1 MPSAADSCR
10 SGTLTTTG
18 AVSPWSIEREGVHAI
33 PDAERNGKPKALFWS
48 WAAPGISVS
57 CVTLGLL
64 AAGQG
69 LAWYYAALAATVG
82 VVVSFLLV
90 GAMGMAGQQSGA
102 PTMVTSRAAFG
113 FDGNKLPTLLSW
125 IAHVGWETVNAVLA
139 AFAARTVVHRLAPGA
154 SDAIVMASALAVV
167 ILTTVVAAVYGLQL
181 ILRAQKWLA
190 IAMLTLITAF
200 FLLSLGN
207 MSLAT
212 TGSGGW
218 GRFTAV
224 ATLCATATGLG
235 WVFCAGDYTRY
246 LPRHLGRY
254 RTIGWVVLGGSM
266 PTAVLVIFGT
276 LLACGTPAMARAAVI
291 DPIAAVTEHLPTWFL
306 LPFLLLA
313 ILGFIS
319 GSTLDLYSSGLS
331 LLALGVPMP
340 RYIAVLIDAV
350 LVAIGGTYMAF
361 AAPGFFPS
369 FQAFLM
375 VTGVPM
381 AAWTGIVLVDIW
393 CRRRTGFDQGALE
406 HPKGGYGRINPAGVS
421 VLLTATTL
429 GFGLVSSADPHFRL
443 LFGFLLTPA
452 ARTGEFGTS
461 GAGVMMA
468 MAVGAL
474 GYAALWKI
482 TAIPKGMSTQTI
494 NVPAGWCGSQ
504 HIVSKGQQSA
514 LPPVASQDH
523 EPILSG
529 RAASDDREIQ
539 GDPR

>member
-1 MPSAADSCR
+1 MPSAAGSCR
-10 SGTLTTTG
+10 SRTLMTTG
-18 AVSPWSIEREGVHAI
+18 DTSPWSIEREGVHSI
-33 PDAERNGKPKALFWS
+33 PDAERNGKPKALLWS
-48 WAAPGISVS
+48 WAAPGINIT
-57 CVTLGLL
+57 CVTLGLV

-69 LAWYYAALAATVG
+69 LAWYHAALAATVG

-90 GAMGMAGQQSGA
+90 GAVGMAGQQSGA

-139 AFAARTVVHRLAPGA
+139 ALAAKTVAHRLAPGA
-154 SDAIVMASALAVV
+154 SDGIVMASALAVV
-167 ILTTVVAAVYGLQL
+167 ILATVVAAVYGLQL

-190 IAMLTLITAF
+190 IVMLTLMAAF

-207 MSLAT
+207 VSLAT
-212 TGSGGW
+212 TGWGGW
-218 GRFTAV
+218 GRCTAV
-224 ATLCATATGLG
+224 ATLCATATGLS

-246 LPRHLGRY
+246 LPRHHGRY
-254 RTIGWVVLGGSM
+254 QAVGWVVLGGST
-266 PTAVLVIFGT
+266 PIAVLITFGT
-276 LLACGTPAMARAAVI
+276 LLAGGAPTMARRAVI

-319 GSTLDLYSSGLS
+319 ASTLDLYSSGLA
-331 LLALGVPMP
+331 LLALGVGLP

-350 LVAIGGTYMAF
+350 LVTIAGTYMAF

-369 FQAFLM
+369 FQAFLI

-381 AAWTGIVLVDIW
+381 AAWTGIVLVDVW
-393 CRRRTGFDQGALE
+393 CRRRTGFDEDALE
-406 HPKGGYGRINPAGVS
+406 HPKGRYGRINPAAVS
-421 VLLTATTL
+421 VFITATAL

-443 LFGFLLTPA
+443 FLGFLLTPA
-452 ARTGEFGTS
+452 ARSGELGTS
-461 GAGVMMA
+461 AAGLIAA
-468 MAVGAL
+468 MVAAAL

-482 TAIPKGMSTQTI
+482 T
-494 NVPAGWCGSQ
+494 
-504 HIVSKGQQSA
+504 SKQSA
-514 LPPVASQDH
+514 LLPATSQSH
-523 EPILSG
+523 KPTLSG
-529 RAASDDREIQ
+529 WAPSDDREIQ